1 MVCFSNENAVNK
13 VLNMSPN
20 LCRSALYG
28 HIYVKRDL
36 PRNQRPSANRRN
48 ANVFAEVG
56 RGGGTSDARDQHS
69 SDAGDDEND
78 LSDIDSE
85 SDFSDTDQD
94 RSSDDDYDTV
104 VETDAMLTWDELS
117 RNEEVGE
124 TSRNEDEGE
133 GEREGAASQVH
144 TPVTRFISTANI
156 VLMSTRPSLEIQGAA
171 ASENSECGETN

>member
-1 MVCFSNENAVNK
+1 MRAIGCAHRIAQKTNIIRLGAKRNGKCRPLMVCFSNENAVNK

-48 ANVFAEVG
+48 ANVYAEAG

-85 SDFSDTDQD
+85 SDFSDTDLD

-117 RNEEVGE
+117 RNEEVEE
-124 TSRNEDEGE
+124 TSRNEDEGRVS
-133 GEREGAASQVH
+133 ERAQLPRYTH
-144 TPVTRFISTANI
+144 
-156 VLMSTRPSLEIQGAA
+156 Q
-171 ASENSECGETN
+171 